1 MKRKAL
7 AIALSLALV
16 LGTAA
21 PALAAEGDLFP
32 ADAAMPAFRDVDPE
46 GTGGSWY
53 DYESVKVC
61 VEAGLM
67 KGADGAFNPG
77 GPITIAEVAV
87 IAARMYSHTA
97 QTPIPEG
104 KGWYQGHLELLK
116 GYVEEMCAILN
127 QENQGLAD
135 TGLFTPEELAALS
148 FTPEGYCPAL
158 YKQPLSPATRLD
170 FVQLLSLGAALGE
183 PINDI
188 KRLPDTEDPTVLSFY
203 QAGIVTG
210 IDLYGTFAGEK
221 GLTRAEGASM
231 VARIVRPSL
240 RQDSVQ
246 GLPISFGFP
255 IPQAPM
261 SEAQKT
267 WQEGHPIGLE
277 EEGML
282 TLALALDRN
291 TPLDGNEKEWLC
303 YDLGQN
309 RGSVLL
315 SFGEK
320 STLTATYLLPFLCIQ
335 ARILV
340 EAIQREKGCSED
352 ECWSA
357 AFQPAGAAEPMDTGA
372 YLKDFVKGSVARQL
386 LYHQGNRTPS
396 EEEVAAVRG
405 RIEESPDFQALDVR
419 ALYEL
424 ARDRYPSALYDADE
438 WAELTGA
445 DYEK

>member
-1 MKRKAL
+1 MKRNAL

-16 LGTAA
+16 LGTTA
-21 PALAAEGDLFP
+21 PSLAAEGDLFP
-32 ADAAMPAFRDVDPE
+32 ADAAMPSFNDVNPE
-46 GTGGSWY
+46 GTGGTWY

-77 GPITIAEVAV
+77 GPLTIAEVAV

-97 QTPIPEG
+97 QTTIPEG
-104 KGWYQGHLELLK
+104 KGWYQGHFELLK

-127 QENQGLAD
+127 EGNQGLVD
-135 TGLFTPEELAALS
+135 SGLFTPEEAAALS
-148 FTPEGYCPAL
+148 VTPMGYCPAL
-158 YKQPLSPATRLD
+158 YKEPLSPATRLD

-188 KRLPDTEDPTVLSFY
+188 KRLPDTDDPTVVSFY

-210 IDLYGTFAGEK
+210 IDLYGTFSGEK

-246 GLPISFGFP
+246 GFPISLGFP

-261 SEAQKT
+261 GEAQKA

-282 TLALALDRN
+282 TLALALNRN
-291 TPLDGNEKEWLC
+291 TPLDQSEKEWLC
-303 YDLGQN
+303 YDLGQH
-309 RGSVLL
+309 RESVLL
-315 SFGEK
+315 SLGEK
-320 STLTATYLLPFLCIQ
+320 NTLTSTYLLPFLCIQ

-340 EAIQREKGCSED
+340 ETLQREKGCSED
-352 ECWSA
+352 ECWSTT
-357 AFQPAGAAEPMDTGA
+357 FLPAGAAEPLDAGA

-386 LYHQGNRTPS
+386 LYHQGNRSPS
-396 EEEVAAVRG
+396 EEEIAAVRS
-405 RIEESPDFQALDVR
+405 RIEESPDFLSLDVR

-424 ARDRYPSALYDADE
+424 ARDRYPSALYDPNE

-445 DYEK
+445 NYKE